1 MRVYRL
7 TAKGKKQLLSQ
18 RSRWEQF
25 RDAFGGV
32 LNPAPGETEP

>member
-1 MRVYRL
+1 VRVYRL

-25 RDAFGGV
+25 RDAIVGV